1 MPMFTMRSKRPSV
14 SALVSALG
22 LTAAALWPLQAHAL
36 FDDDEARKAIIDL
49 RNKFEAHKQATD
61 ATLSRLTRQADDGNA
76 TGQRSLL
83 EMSNQNE
90 QLRSEIARLQG
101 QIEQIQRDLSQMQ
114 KQQANVQ
121 AVAAERQ
128 KATEPMQI
136 EMDGMSFSATPDETR
151 EFDSALALLRRAEFG
166 PAEAAFTALLKRF
179 PTTGYLPS
187 ALYWLGNAQYANR
200 AYAQS
205 VASHQR
211 LVRVFPDHLRS
222 PEALLAVANSELELK
237 DSKAAKLTLTK
248 LARDYP
254 KSEAAA
260 AARERL
266 ARLR

>member
-1 MPMFTMRSKRPSV
+1 MPVFAMLSKRPSV
-14 SALVSALG
+14 SALLSALG
-22 LTAAALWPLQAHAL
+22 LSAAALWPLQAHAL

-49 RNKFEAHKQATD
+49 RNKFDAHKQATD
-61 ATLSRLTRQADDGNA
+61 ATLTRLSRQADEGNA

-83 EMSNQNE
+83 ELSNQNE
-90 QLRSEIARLQG
+90 QLRRDMARLQG
-101 QIEQIQRDLSQMQ
+101 QIEQVQRDVTEMQ
-114 KQQANVQ
+114 KQQATVQ
-121 AVAAERQ
+121 AAAAERR
-128 KATEPMQI
+128 KLVEPVQI
-136 EMDGMSFSATPDETR
+136 EMDGTTFSATPDETR
-151 EFDSALALLRRAEFG
+151 DFDSALAMLRRAEFA

-211 LVRVFPDHLRS
+211 LVRVYPDHLRS

-237 DSKAAKLTLTK
+237 DPKAAKLTLTK
-248 LARDYP
+248 LTRDYP
-254 KSEAAA
+254 QSEAAA